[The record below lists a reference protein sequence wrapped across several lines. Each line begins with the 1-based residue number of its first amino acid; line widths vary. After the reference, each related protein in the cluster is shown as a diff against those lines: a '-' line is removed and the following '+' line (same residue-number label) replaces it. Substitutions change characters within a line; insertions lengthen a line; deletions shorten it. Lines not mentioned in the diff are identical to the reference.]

1 MNKILSMETELKKK
15 VQWNFREVSLLF
27 ELMYVC
33 MHACMYICLYVQD
46 LKYICTTFCAH
57 LVISVCKFVFYERQY
72 TYTVCTSVV
81 CNKQLYG

>member
-33 MHACMYICLYVQD
+33 MHVCIYVCMSGLKLYMYYILCSLSYICM
-46 LKYICTTFCAH
+46 
-57 LVISVCKFVFYERQY
+57 
-72 TYTVCTSVV
+72 
-81 CNKQLYG
+81 